1 MREHFIDTDTKL
13 TITLKARNAKFSE
26 EKTIAEQEKKKP
38 CFFKEVTGIIKKQF
52 IISLIMSK

>member
-26 EKTIAEQEKKKP
+26 EKTIAEQEKKNRV
-38 CFFKEVTGIIKKQF
+38 FLKK
-52 IISLIMSK
+52 SLAS